1 MELSPLQYLRH
12 SCKVLLG
19 GLVVAFKDKRGLLS
33 IALVALAWLV
43 LAVLPIVG
51 INPLPVKLL
60 SFLTFAQ
67 GGLGMGALGT
77 IGGIIGKTLWAY
89 LLLPLFHGKKPL
101 AGLSRGWQKLLITI
115 SGSHGQMRSWRG
127 LGLGAGCGLI
137 AFNFFSGNASLQ
149 NSMVAIV
156 ALIFVLRALATPT
169 GFLPGLLN
177 AFISSYAKPSS
188 QLSVEQLLSGLA
200 IGFALALPL
209 AFSGISSIGYLAG
222 LLSLIAAIVAKPK
235 GRKEAIAR

>member
-1 MELSPLQYLRH
+1 MSPLQYLKH

-60 SFLTFAQ
+60 NFLTFAQ
-67 GGLGMGALGT
+67 GGLGMGVLGT

-89 LLLPLFHGKKPL
+89 LLLPWFHGKKPL
-101 AGLSRGWQKLLITI
+101 AGLSLGWQKLLITI
-115 SGSHGQMRSWRG
+115 SGQTRSWRG

-137 AFNFFSGNASLQ
+137 AFNFLSGNASLQ

-177 AFISSYAKPSS
+177 AFVSSYAKPNS

-209 AFSGISSIGYLAG
+209 TFSGISSIGYLSG
-222 LLSLIAAIVAKPK
+222 LLSLVAAIIAKPK